1 MLKTES
7 NPAGTPI
14 KAFDDLRAA
23 VSPKTKRSSLAP
35 GDKTGVT
42 DAGASDSEQPSSV
55 LAEKTAF
62 TADLKGASQVPPIDS
77 AGTGKADVTYDDA
90 STMLTWT
97 ITYSGLSG
105 PVTAAHFHGTAGKG
119 ENAGPMVTI
128 KQLDSPMKGSAT
140 LTEDQVKALTGVQMY
155 VNVHT
160 AKYPDGEIR
169 GQVAPA
175 K

>member
-1 MLKTES
+1 LLFIGAKFPTPGQEAHPMSKLLMLAIAAIFST
-7 NPAGTPI
+7 
-14 KAFDDLRAA
+14 AF
-23 VSPKTKRSSLAP
+23 VSA
-35 GDKTGVT
+35 
-42 DAGASDSEQPSSV
+42 V

-62 TADLKGASQVPPIDS
+62 TADLKGAAQVPPIDS

-90 STMLTWT
+90 SKMLTWT

-105 PVTAAHFHGTAGKG
+105 AVTAAHFHGPAKEG
-119 ENAGPMVTI
+119 ENAGPMITI
-128 KQLDSPMKGSAT
+128 NQPDSPMKGSAT
-140 LTEDQVKALTGVQMY
+140 LTADQFKALTGGEMY

-169 GQVAPA
+169 GQLAPA

>member
-1 MLKTES
+1 MNKLTVLTIAAIFS
-7 NPAGTPI
+7 T
-14 KAFDDLRAA
+14 AFTSA
-23 VSPKTKRSSLAP
+23 
-35 GDKTGVT
+35 
-42 DAGASDSEQPSSV
+42 V

-62 TADLKGASQVPPIDS
+62 TADLKGASQVPPVDT
-77 AGTGKADVTYDDA
+77 AGAGKADVTYDDA
-90 STMLTWT
+90 GKTLTWT

-105 PVTAAHFHGTAGKG
+105 PVTAAHFHGPAGEG
-119 ENAGPMVTI
+119 ENADPMVTI

-140 LTEDQVKALTGVQMY
+140 LTEDQFKALTGGKMY
-155 VNVHT
+155 INVHT

>member
-1 MLKTES
+1 MT
-7 NPAGTPI
+7 PAKETHLMNKLLVLAVASI
-14 KAFDDLRAA
+14 FSTAF
-23 VSPKTKRSSLAP
+23 
-35 GDKTGVT
+35 
-42 DAGASDSEQPSSV
+42 ASAV

-62 TADLKGASQVPPIDS
+62 TADVKGPSE
-77 AGTGKADVTYDDA
+77 VTYDDA
-90 STMLTWT
+90 SKMLTWT

-105 PVTAAHFHGTAGKG
+105 NATAAHFHGPAKEG

-140 LTEDQVKALTGVQMY
+140 LTEDQSKALTGGRMY
-155 VNVHT
+155 INVHT

-169 GQVAPA
+169 GQLAPA

>member
-1 MLKTES
+1 MNKHVMLAIAAIFST
-7 NPAGTPI
+7 
-14 KAFDDLRAA
+14 AFNS
-23 VSPKTKRSSLAP
+23 V
-35 GDKTGVT
+35 
-42 DAGASDSEQPSSV
+42 V

-62 TADLKGASQVPPIDS
+62 TADLKGASQVPPIDT

-90 STMLTWT
+90 SKMLAWT

-105 PVTAAHFHGTAGKG
+105 PVTAAHFHGPAGKD
-119 ENAGPMVTI
+119 ENADPMVTI

-140 LTEDQVKALTGVQMY
+140 LTEDQFKALTRGKMY

-160 AKYPDGEIR
+160 AKYPDGESR
-169 GQVAPA
+169 GQVTPA

>member
-1 MLKTES
+1 MNKLIILAIAAIFS
-7 NPAGTPI
+7 A
-14 KAFDDLRAA
+14 AF
-23 VSPKTKRSSLAP
+23 T
-35 GDKTGVT
+35 
-42 DAGASDSEQPSSV
+42 SSV

-90 STMLTWT
+90 SKMLTWT

-105 PVTAAHFHGTAGKG
+105 PVTAAHFHGPAGKG
-119 ENAGPMVTI
+119 ENAGPMIPI

-140 LTEDQVKALTGVQMY
+140 LTEDQVKALTGGQMY